1 MRNLLNKLVSP
12 IAVKIVC
19 CILILAS
26 AISAVSDGIEGKYS
40 EMHNH
45 INWVIWISLVVG
57 LIVTVE
63 KRNEEIEFKDSY
75 IKPLED
81 YKVLTDAHIV
91 SLKELIEAYKNRCE
105 GLEEQIE
112 NYKKLTEMN
121 EKIIK
126 KNDKIIEEYKN
137 HKLSRF

>member
-12 IAVKIVC
+12 MAVKIVC
-19 CILILAS
+19 CILVLAS

-63 KRNEEIEFKDSY
+63 KRNEEVEVKDSY
-75 IKPLED
+75 IKALEE
-81 YKVLTDAHIV
+81 YKVLTEEHIV
-91 SLKELIEAYKNRCE
+91 GLKELIEAHKTRSE
-105 GLEEQIE
+105 GLDEQIE
-112 NYKKLTEMN
+112 THKKLNDIN
-121 EKIIK
+121 E
-126 KNDKIIEEYKN
+126 KIIEEYKN
-137 HKLSRF
+137 QKPSRF

>member
-63 KRNEEIEFKDSY
+63 KRNEEIEVKDSY
-75 IKPLED
+75 TKSLEE
-81 YKVLTDAHIV
+81 YKVLTDDHIV
-91 SLKELIEAYKNRCE
+91 SLKELIEAYKTRSE

-112 NYKKLTEMN
+112 NYKKIN
-121 EKIIK
+121 EI
-126 KNDKIIEEYKN
+126 NDKIIQEYKN
-137 HKLSRF
+137 HKPSRF

>member
-1 MRNLLNKLVSP
+1 MRNLLNKLASP
-12 IAVKIVC
+12 MAVKIVC
-19 CILILAS
+19 CILVLAS

-63 KRNEEIEFKDSY
+63 KRNEEVEVKDSY
-75 IKPLED
+75 IKALEE
-81 YKVLTDAHIV
+81 YKVLTEEHIV
-91 SLKELIEAYKNRCE
+91 GLKDLIEAHKTRSE

-112 NYKKLTEMN
+112 THKKLNDIN
-121 EKIIK
+121 E
-126 KNDKIIEEYKN
+126 KIIEEYKN
-137 HKLSRF
+137 QKPSRF

>member
-12 IAVKIVC
+12 MAVKIVC
-19 CILILAS
+19 CILVLAS

-40 EMHNH
+40 GMHNH

-63 KRNEEIEFKDSY
+63 KRNEEVEVKDSY
-75 IKPLED
+75 IKALEE
-81 YKVLTDAHIV
+81 YKVLTEEHIV
-91 SLKELIEAYKNRCE
+91 GLKDLIEAHKTRSE

-112 NYKKLTEMN
+112 THKKLNDIN
-121 EKIIK
+121 EKII
-126 KNDKIIEEYKN
+126 EGYKN
-137 HKLSRF
+137 HKPSRF

>member
-12 IAVKIVC
+12 MAVKIVC
-19 CILILAS
+19 CILVLAS

-75 IKPLED
+75 IKPLEE
-81 YKVLTDAHIV
+81 YKMLTDAHIV
-91 SLKELIEAYKNRCE
+91 SLKELIEAHKAHSE

-112 NYKKLTEMN
+112 NYKK
-121 EKIIK
+121 IIDI
-126 KNDKIIEEYKN
+126 NDKILEEYKN
-137 HKLSRF
+137 QKPSRF

>member
-1 MRNLLNKLVSP
+1 MRNLLNKLASP
-12 IAVKIVC
+12 MAVKIVC
-19 CILILAS
+19 CILVLAS

-63 KRNEEIEFKDSY
+63 KRNEEVEVKDSY
-75 IKPLED
+75 IKALEE
-81 YKVLTDAHIV
+81 YKVLTEEHIV
-91 SLKELIEAYKNRCE
+91 GLKELIEAHKTRSE

-112 NYKKLTEMN
+112 THKKLNDIN
-121 EKIIK
+121 EKIIE
-126 KNDKIIEEYKN
+126 DYKSN
-137 HKLSRF
+137 KPSRF

>member
-12 IAVKIVC
+12 MAVKIVC
-19 CILILAS
+19 CILVLAS

-63 KRNEEIEFKDSY
+63 KRNEEVEVKDSY
-75 IKPLED
+75 IKALEE
-81 YKVLTDAHIV
+81 YKVLTEEHIV
-91 SLKELIEAYKNRCE
+91 GLKDLIEAHKTRSE

-112 NYKKLTEMN
+112 TRKKLNDIN
-121 EKIIK
+121 E
-126 KNDKIIEEYKN
+126 KIIEEYKN
-137 HKLSRF
+137 AKPSRF

>member
-12 IAVKIVC
+12 VAVKIVC

-112 NYKKLTEMN
+112 NYKKIN
-121 EKIIK
+121 EI
-126 KNDKIIEEYKN
+126 NDKIIEEYKN
-137 HKLSRF
+137 HKPSRF

>member
-12 IAVKIVC
+12 MAVKIVC
-19 CILILAS
+19 CILVLAS

-63 KRNEEIEFKDSY
+63 KRNEEVEVKDSY
-75 IKPLED
+75 IKALEE
-81 YKVLTDAHIV
+81 YKVLTEEHIV
-91 SLKELIEAYKNRCE
+91 GLKELIEAHKTRSE

-112 NYKKLTEMN
+112 THKKLNDIN
-121 EKIIK
+121 E
-126 KNDKIIEEYKN
+126 KIIEEYKN
-137 HKLSRF
+137 QKPSRF

>member
-112 NYKKLTEMN
+112 NYKKIN
-121 EKIIK
+121 EI
-126 KNDKIIEEYKN
+126 NDKIIEEYKN
-137 HKLSRF
+137 HKPSRF

>member
-112 NYKKLTEMN
+112 NYKKIN
-121 EKIIK
+121 EI
-126 KNDKIIEEYKN
+126 NDKIIQEYKN
-137 HKLSRF
+137 HKPSRF

>member
-1 MRNLLNKLVSP
+1 M
-12 IAVKIVC
+12 AVKIVC
-19 CILILAS
+19 CILVLAS

-75 IKPLED
+75 IKPLEE
-81 YKVLTDAHIV
+81 YKVLTDEHIV
-91 SLKELIEAYKNRCE
+91 SLKELIKAHKAHSK

-112 NYKKLTEMN
+112 NYKK
-121 EKIIK
+121 IIDI
-126 KNDKIIEEYKN
+126 NDKIIEEYKN
-137 HKLSRF
+137 QKPSRF

>member
-19 CILILAS
+19 CILVLAS

-63 KRNEEIEFKDSY
+63 KRNEEVEVKDSY
-75 IKPLED
+75 IKSLEE
-81 YKVLTDAHIV
+81 YKDLTDGHIV
-91 SLKELIEAYKNRCE
+91 TLKELIKAHKTRSE

-112 NYKKLTEMN
+112 THKKLNVIN
-121 EKIIK
+121 E
-126 KNDKIIEEYKN
+126 KIIEEYKN
-137 HKLSRF
+137 HKPSRF

>member
-1 MRNLLNKLVSP
+1 M
-12 IAVKIVC
+12 AVKIVC
-19 CILILAS
+19 CILVLAS

-75 IKPLED
+75 IKPLEE
-81 YKVLTDAHIV
+81 YKMLTDAHIV
-91 SLKELIEAYKNRCE
+91 SLKELIEAHKKRSE
-105 GLEEQIE
+105 GLEEQIK
-112 NYKKLTEMN
+112 NYKKIN
-121 EKIIK
+121 EI
-126 KNDKIIEEYKN
+126 NDKIIEEYKN
-137 HKLSRF
+137 QKPSRF

>member
-63 KRNEEIEFKDSY
+63 KRNEEVEVKDSY
-75 IKPLED
+75 IKALEE
-81 YKVLTDAHIV
+81 YKVLTEEHIV
-91 SLKELIEAYKNRCE
+91 GLKELIEAHKTRSE

-112 NYKKLTEMN
+112 THKKLNDIN
-121 EKIIK
+121 E
-126 KNDKIIEEYKN
+126 KIIEEYKN
-137 HKLSRF
+137 QKPSRF